1 MTEKSWTRNR
11 SIRPSKDKYMENL
24 NGMSLMN
31 SGFRIA
37 QKNYYSGK
45 VKSNNKDLKAT
56 QNVNSAD
63 KITAHGDTTFNA
75 TKPRPLL
82 TISNEI

>member
-37 QKNYYSGK
+37 QKKYYSGK
-45 VKSNNKDLKAT
+45 VKSTNKGLKAT
-56 QNVNSAD
+56 LHVNSAD
-63 KITAHGDTTFNA
+63 KITVHGDTIFNA
-75 TKPRPLL
+75 IKPRPL
-82 TISNEI
+82 